1 MKLPEINLRKL
12 KGFLFQHRISVAIVF
27 VAIVAACGATWYGL
41 SRNIS
46 VDLGPL
52 KLKEKVE
59 TRVPAPLTG
68 ELVDSSVITK
78 RPIAVVIENHP
89 DARPQSGYNDADLVY
104 ETLAEGG
111 ITRTLAIFQSKSSN
125 EIGPVRSARSY
136 FVDWLTA
143 YGALFGHVGGNADA
157 LDLVSQIGVADLNQ
171 FYNGGNYWRSSDRYA
186 PHNVYT
192 TTDKLYAAAKANNL
206 STTATV
212 GSLKFKKD
220 LVEKDRPATQN
231 VSIEFSYGD
240 FTAGY
245 TYVPKTNT
253 YSRSIAGEAAKD
265 KNTGIQIAPKN
276 VIVEFTPITPYVNYA
291 GEQGVRIT
299 DIGSGSG
306 YLFQDGKSVKI
317 TWSKSSREART
328 KYTDESGKEIE
339 LNPGQ
344 TWIEVVPTGNSV
356 TF

>member
-1 MKLPEINLRKL
+1 MKLSLPNLRQI
-12 KGFLFQHRISVAIVF
+12 KGFLYKYRISVAIIF
-27 VAIVAACGATWYGL
+27 VALVVAGGATGYGL
-41 SRNIS
+41 TRNIS
-46 VDLGPL
+46 VDFGPL

-68 ELVDSSVITK
+68 ELVDPAVITK

-89 DARPQSGYNDADLVY
+89 DARPQSGYNDADIVY

-111 ITRTLAIFQSKSSN
+111 ITRTLAIFQSKSST

-171 FYNGGNYWRSSDRYA
+171 FYNGGNYWRSADRYA

-206 STTATV
+206 STSAIV
-212 GSLKFKKD
+212 AGLKFKKD
-220 LVEKDRPATQN
+220 VAEKDRPASQDVN
-231 VSIEFSYGD
+231 IEFSYDD

-245 TYVPKTNT
+245 SYVPKTNT
-253 YSRSIAGEAAKD
+253 YLRSNGGVAAKD
-265 KNTGIQIAPKN
+265 KNTGAQIAPKN
-276 VIVEFTPITPYVNYA
+276 VIVEFTSIVPYINYA
-291 GEQGVRIT
+291 AEQGVRIT

-306 YLFQDGKSVKI
+306 YLFQDGKTTKI
-317 TWSKSSREART
+317 TWTKSSREART
-328 KYTDESGKEIE
+328 KYVDETGKEIE